1 MFSRFSGRAPM
12 QVVRSASDKIQYVAH
27 DVCAATRDALF
38 TGTAQSHA
46 AFGHTPAPLPYRL

>member
-12 QVVRSASDKIQYVAH
+12 QVVRSASEMQYVAH

-38 TGTAQSHA
+38 TRTAQSHA
-46 AFGHTPAPLPYRL
+46 AFGHTPALLPYSL